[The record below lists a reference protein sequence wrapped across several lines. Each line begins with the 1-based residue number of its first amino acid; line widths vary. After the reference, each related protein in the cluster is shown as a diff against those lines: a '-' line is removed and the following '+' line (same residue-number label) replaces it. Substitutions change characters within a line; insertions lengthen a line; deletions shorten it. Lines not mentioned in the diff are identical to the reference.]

1 MFYNHFLYNF
11 LLSSSLFCYD
21 APQYISQ
28 VFRRLLVPDL
38 VKVLVVSLA
47 LISKTNILVT
57 KCPFLQFLLSLLP
70 FSPIENLF
78 FPHWLKKCSS
88 EVHSWLWVQQKPW
101 PEVTQMLIVI
111 VQWDTIQS
119 FGWADKCHLCPY
131 PPWRLRTL
139 SCLWPVR
146 SSSVTTVML
155 L

>member
-88 EVHSWLWVQQKPW
+88 EVHS
-101 PEVTQMLIVI
+101 
-111 VQWDTIQS
+111 
-119 FGWADKCHLCPY
+119 
-131 PPWRLRTL
+131 
-139 SCLWPVR
+139 
-146 SSSVTTVML
+146 
-155 L
+155 